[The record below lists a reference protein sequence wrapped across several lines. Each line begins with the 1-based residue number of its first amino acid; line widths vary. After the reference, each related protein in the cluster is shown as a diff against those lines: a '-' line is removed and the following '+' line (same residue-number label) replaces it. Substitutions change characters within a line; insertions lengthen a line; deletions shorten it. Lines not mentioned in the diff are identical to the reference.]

1 MEQISIFL
9 LISKTPEKLIDL
21 SKLFSSSFISTVS
34 FNSLL
39 EASYSEG
46 IPKLKIARLPIS
58 VEANED
64 KCVFN
69 ESHSKRFIDSSS
81 KVLSEY
87 DFLE

>member
-1 MEQISIFL
+1 MQEKSYSKKSYTDNTLEEESI
-9 LISKTPEKLIDL
+9 
-21 SKLFSSSFISTVS
+21 
-34 FNSLL
+34 SLL

-46 IPKLKIARLPIS
+46 ITKLKIDRLPIS

-69 ESHSKRFIDSSS
+69 EPHSNRFIDSSS

>member
-1 MEQISIFL
+1 MTD
-9 LISKTPEKLIDL
+9 SKHWLDVAEKL
-21 SKLFSSSFISTVS
+21 
-34 FNSLL
+34 
-39 EASYSEG
+39 YSEG
-46 IPKLKIARLPIS
+46 IAKLKIARLPIS

>member
-1 MEQISIFL
+1 MQEKSYSKNLYSDNTLEEESI
-9 LISKTPEKLIDL
+9 
-21 SKLFSSSFISTVS
+21 
-34 FNSLL
+34 SLL
-39 EASYSEG
+39 DASYSEG

-58 VEANED
+58 VEAKED

-81 KVLSEY
+81 KELSEY

>member
-21 SKLFSSSFISTVS
+21 SELFSSSFISTVS

-69 ESHSKRFIDSSS
+69 ESHSKRLIDSSS

>member
-1 MEQISIFL
+1 MQ
-9 LISKTPEKLIDL
+9 EKSYFKKSYSDNTLEEESL
-21 SKLFSSSFISTVS
+21 
-34 FNSLL
+34 SLL
-39 EASYSEG
+39 DASYSEG
-46 IPKLKIARLPIS
+46 ITKLKIDRLPIS